1 MSITVNRFVFNSE
14 AIKLKQVICEIHILV
29 NMLINNHGQKLN
41 GELKSMEEIA
51 NKTNEIKKELELS
64 NNNLRQ

>member
-14 AIKLKQVICEIHILV
+14 ATKLKQVICDIHILV
-29 NMLINNHGQKLN
+29 NILINNHGRKLN

-51 NKTNEIKKELELS
+51 NKANKIKKELELS
-64 NNNLRQ
+64 NDNLR

>member
-14 AIKLKQVICEIHILV
+14 AIKLKQVICDIHILV
-29 NMLINNHGQKLN
+29 NILINNRGQKLN

-51 NKTNEIKKELELS
+51 DKTNKIKKELELS
-64 NNNLRQ
+64 NDNLR